1 MVREESKKSY
11 PLPDDPSLAETARA
25 LRDTGHWAWLVDDRW
40 RLVYV
45 TDELRLTFGGGEL
58 ADFAF
63 GAHFFGSESA
73 NASREFRFGMTSH
86 HLLGQWFAGFGGL
99 VLSDTPGGR
108 DELRETVD
116 PSLRDLVDD
125 LSPVDPAALS
135 FVAGGTALFGIT
147 NDIPALA
154 WRVRDRAGR
163 LAGTAMVSKPA
174 PGTHILSMATSMGD
188 LRHFERMQQVGRAG
202 RRPAAI
208 LFADLEASSPLSKR
222 LSTANYFR
230 LGRRLVV
237 AADQCV
243 IEAGGL
249 VGRHVGDGVAAFFL
263 AEISGSES
271 AAVRDCINAARA
283 LREAVTEV
291 AGRSDLEPD
300 EVILRFG
307 LHWGSTLYVGAISTG
322 GRWEVTALGDE
333 VNEAAR
339 IEACAGGGRTLASKD
354 LIERLDPDDAAA
366 LSLDPDGITY
376 TRLGELG
383 AATEKARR
391 DAPSIAVCDV

>member
-1 MVREESKKSY
+1 MSEQRGTSY
-11 PLPDDPSLAETARA
+11 PLPDDPLLAETARA
-25 LRDTGHWAWLVDDRW
+25 LRDTGHWAWIVDDQW
-40 RLVYV
+40 RVVYV

-58 ADFAF
+58 AEFSI
-63 GAHFFGSESA
+63 GTHFFGPESA
-73 NASREFRFGMTSH
+73 RTSREFLFGMTSDR
-86 HLLGQWFAGFGGL
+86 LLRQWFAGLGGL

-108 DELRETVD
+108 DRLREIVD

-125 LSPVDPAALS
+125 LSPADPAALS
-135 FVAGGTALFGIT
+135 FVAGGTALFGLT

-154 WRVRDRAGR
+154 WRIRDRAGR
-163 LAGTAMVSKPA
+163 LIGTAMVTKPA
-174 PGTHILSMATSMGD
+174 PGMHILSMATSMGD
-188 LRHFERMQQVGRAG
+188 LRHLERMQRVGRVG

-208 LFADLEASSPLSKR
+208 LFADLEGSSPLSKR

-243 IEAGGL
+243 IDAGGL

-263 AEISGSES
+263 AEFSGSES
-271 AAVRDCINAARA
+271 AAARDCITAARA
-283 LREAVTEV
+283 LRDAVTEV
-291 AGRSDLEPD
+291 ASRSDLEPD
-300 EVILRFG
+300 DVVLRFG
-307 LHWGSTLYVGAISTG
+307 LHWGSTLYVGGISTG

-354 LIERLDPDDAAA
+354 LVERLEPDDAAA
-366 LSLDPDGITY
+366 LSLDPDSVTY
-376 TRLGELG
+376 TRLGELDTT
-383 AATEKARR
+383 TEKARR